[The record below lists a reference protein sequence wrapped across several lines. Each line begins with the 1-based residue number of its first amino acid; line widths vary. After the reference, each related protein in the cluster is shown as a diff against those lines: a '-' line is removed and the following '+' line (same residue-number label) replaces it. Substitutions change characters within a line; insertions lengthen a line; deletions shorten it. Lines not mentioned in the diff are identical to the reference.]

1 MDFLT
6 SILFTLRMGNSK
18 GKHCLLLQTKIAD
31 RTNEKKKR
39 MNYKLL
45 QKSMTR
51 KKKVFMY
58 DKGLTASI
66 DSLEE
71 YELSSVFPRPASN
84 YILVRE

>member
-1 MDFLT
+1 
-6 SILFTLRMGNSK
+6 
-18 GKHCLLLQTKIAD
+18 
-31 RTNEKKKR
+31 
-39 MNYKLL
+39 
-45 QKSMTR
+45 MTR